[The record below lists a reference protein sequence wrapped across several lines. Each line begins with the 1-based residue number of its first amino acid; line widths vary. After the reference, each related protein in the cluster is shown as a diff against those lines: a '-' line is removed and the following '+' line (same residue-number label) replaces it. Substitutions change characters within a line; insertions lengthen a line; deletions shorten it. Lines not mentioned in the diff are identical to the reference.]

1 MAVQFFCGLIRRA
14 SSTKRIE
21 DDITRLRRDKDS
33 SLWNYRFQFIDTW
46 PYLEFRMPIWRCI
59 GPEVRQI
66 YSLRVHLASV
76 TTVISD
82 FFPTMSAF
90 FYGKSNFVEYTRGA
104 AGEIEKCIVS
114 RIQFLSAWICA
125 FHGQCYPM
133 SELQSF
139 SHNRGKTNCKFG
151 CSVEEKC
158 TSGFQYTATFKN
170 PYSAPT
176 QIFVSCD
183 GVVVTILVVLSQ
195 VEWRIG
201 KHSVDHFRFHAPKDV
216 NAICVIEDPMRRGQ
230 EWLLQLTGSWRII
243 LFVWWRV
250 PGNRIR
256 GIVVRAMPPVCFNRI
271 GRESRSSNIGQSGN
285 PRTRGSM
292 ISWTRIRYEARDPH
306 GPGGRSM

>member
-14 SSTKRIE
+14 SSTKRIK
-21 DDITRLRRDKDS
+21 DDITRLRRDKDG

-46 PYLEFRMPIWRCI
+46 PDLEFRMPIGGCI

-66 YSLRVHLASV
+66 YTLRVHLVAV
-76 TTVISD
+76 TTVIPD
-82 FFPTMSAF
+82 FLAAMPAF
-90 FYGKSNFVEYTRGA
+90 FYRKPDLVEYTRRA
-104 AGEIEKCIVS
+104 SGEIEKCIVS
-114 RIQFLSAWICA
+114 RIQLLSAWIRA

-133 SELQSF
+133 SEFQLF
-139 SHNRGKTNCKFG
+139 SHNRGKTNCKLR
-151 CSVEEKC
+151 CSVEKKC
-158 TSGFQYTATFKN
+158 TSGFQYTATFEN

-176 QIFVSCD
+176 QILVSCD

-201 KHSVDHFRFHAPKDV
+201 KHSVDHFRFHVPKNI

-243 LFVWWRV
+243 WFAWWKV
-250 PGNRIR
+250 PGRRIR
-256 GIVVRAMPPVCFNRI
+256 GIVVRTVPLVCFNRI
-271 GRESRSSNIGQSGN
+271 GSESRSSNIDQSGN
-285 PRTRGSM
+285 PRTRDSV